1 MPYPVKYTIHKGYKM
16 EDWKERNRKMNTSF
30 EAFNYIWAYIL
41 MSMLFGW
48 ALFADWLMG
57 RSLYSD
63 FSFIPDGYYWWVVGG
78 FVFSSFAAVV
88 GRYCMN
94 ASVDAG

>member
-1 MPYPVKYTIHKGYKM
+1 M
-16 EDWKERNRKMNTSF
+16 EDWKERNKKMNTSF
-30 EAFNYIWAYIL
+30 EAFNYIWAYVFMSLIL
-41 MSMLFGW
+41 GW
-48 ALFADWLMG
+48 ALAGDWLMSQ
-57 RSLYSD
+57 SLYGGSL
-63 FSFIPDGYYWWVVGG
+63 IPDGYYWWVVGG